1 MRLNRL
7 ELLKYGAFNDRSL
20 TFRQDAKLHVI
31 FGRNEA
37 GKSSTLAGVSD
48 LLFGFPGRTPF
59 DFCFKAS
66 ELRLGGEVVSKIG
79 DRLAFVRRK
88 GNSRTL
94 LDLEGSPIEDNALG
108 PFLGLMTPE
117 IFRNAFGLDAEK
129 LRSGAEELILAR
141 GELGSS
147 LMAAA
152 SGLRGL
158 TRLRTDIDARADKIF
173 TPAKSQSRAFYQAR
187 ERYEVAKKAILEKEL
202 RVTDWRRLNDT
213 VVQNEKRLEEL
224 SSEIRKNSEKRTRIE
239 RLKRLAPLLR
249 RIDAN
254 EKALALYA
262 DLPNTPLGYAAQLDE
277 ALTNATTTD
286 DTCRRLQTECD
297 HTKVRLAEI
306 SFDTT
311 LLERALEVEALIERI
326 SEAVKDASQLPRIAA
341 DLESANADLAT
352 KARALGLKPDQ
363 NLEILQPSDAV
374 LALVRSLIEEER
386 NLKQFRSTFESS
398 LKEEQESI
406 GKLDAL
412 NQTYAGRSDPAP
424 LNEQWRALDLFKAI
438 SEHKQKAIVLRRDEE
453 ALDRE
458 TIRLQPPATDLLR
471 FQNAPLPTI
480 ETITQFEKEF
490 NDTDAKLRECERRN
504 VEVKT
509 SIKDLQQKLDDLV
522 LGGDVPTPEL
532 ITETRA
538 ARDKEWILLRIT
550 LFGESGALEGTH
562 LANSVTRF
570 ERSAGNADRLADA
583 AVYDAGKV
591 SNFTAHTKN
600 LKAELVALADLK
612 DQLAEQKA
620 FKLKLAED
628 WTALWTLLAVTPSD
642 PQEMRNWRATLD
654 GLLDRLDRQ
663 KDLRHEAQSAGDRL
677 TSLVSPLSSLAK
689 ACGLSEMPGIDLEQ
703 QGKRIESRLQELARE
718 WENIRLQTQNL
729 DNINQRINRLETDL
743 ASHANKEAQWTQSW
757 RSAVSNIGLSQ
768 DAISIQ
774 AQAAIDIWKLIPSD
788 LRNRDQLK
796 KRVDGISRDITR
808 FEDEARSL
816 LLALAP
822 DLVNLKST
830 LGIQELGKR
839 LEKAREA
846 YASFKVIADHL
857 RDCEEKLRASQN
869 ACAEAHDKLG
879 SFTAEILPCY
889 DVKKLQ
895 DNLAQREAI
904 WVALTD
910 LRSQFIDQ
918 SDGFEEIKV
927 RSDLEDFDYD
937 QAEADLEELE
947 QENQRSVISSNE
959 AYAALM
965 EAKRQIEV
973 WAQGLGSEEAS
984 QQRVNAESEMQEVAR
999 NWLVLRLAGSM
1010 LNDAIKRHADTRQDP
1025 LIQRA
1030 SSLFAT
1036 LTGGLFSGIDQP
1048 FDEDGRQ
1055 TLQGLRDS
1063 GEHVE
1068 ISGLSEGT
1076 RDQLY
1081 LALRLAYVE
1090 DYSKRNEPIPFIADD
1105 LFTTFDDARTA
1116 HGLRVLAD
1124 VGTTTQCV
1132 LFTHH
1137 RHVAE
1142 IARASLGAELDLIEI

>member
-1 MRLNRL
+1 MLLNRL
-7 ELLKYGAFNDRSL
+7 DLLKYGAFNGRSL
-20 TFRQDAKLHVI
+20 TFRNEAKLHLI
-31 FGRNEA
+31 FGPNEA
-37 GKSSTLAGVSD
+37 GKSSTLAAVSD
-48 LLFGFPGRTPF
+48 LLFGFPSRTPF
-59 DFCFKAS
+59 DFRFKTS

-79 DRLAFVRRK
+79 KRLAFVRRK
-88 GNSRTL
+88 GNSKTL
-94 LDLEGSPIEDNALG
+94 LDLEGNPIDDNVLG
-108 PFLGLMTPE
+108 PYLGPMTPE

-129 LRSGAEELILAR
+129 LRSGAEELIQAR

-152 SGLRGL
+152 SGIIGL
-158 TRLRTDIDARADKIF
+158 TRLQTDIDGRADKIF

-187 ERYEVAKKAILEKEL
+187 ERYEAAKKAILEKEL
-202 RVTDWRRLNDT
+202 RVTEWRRLNDT
-213 VVQNEKRLEEL
+213 VVQNEKRLAEL
-224 SSEIRKNSEKRTRIE
+224 SIEIRKSSEKRTRIE

-254 EKALALYA
+254 EQALALYA
-262 DLPNTPLGYAAQLDE
+262 DIPNTPLGYAAQLDE
-277 ALTNATTTD
+277 ALTSATTVD

-297 HTKVRLAEI
+297 DTKVRLAEI

-311 LLERALEVEALIERI
+311 LLGHAVEVEALIKRI
-326 SEAVKDASQLPRIAA
+326 SEAEKDASQLPRIAA
-341 DLESANADLAT
+341 ELESANADLAT

-363 NLEILQPSDAV
+363 NLELLQPSDAD
-374 LALVRSLIEEER
+374 LALLRSLIEEER
-386 NLKQFRSTFESS
+386 NLKLGRSTFESS
-398 LKEEQESI
+398 LKEERENI

-412 NQTYAGRSDPAP
+412 NQNYAGRSDPAP
-424 LNEQWRALDLFKAI
+424 FNEQWRALDLFKAI
-438 SEHKQKAIVLRRDEE
+438 SEHEQKAIVLRRDEE

-458 TIRLQPPATDLLR
+458 SIRLQPPVTDLLR
-471 FQNAPLPTI
+471 LQNAPLPTT
-480 ETITQFEKEF
+480 ETITKFEKEF
-490 NDTDAKLRECERRN
+490 NDTEATLRDCERRII
-504 VEVKT
+504 EIKIR
-509 SIKDLQQKLDDLV
+509 IKDLRQRLDVLM

-532 ITETRA
+532 ITQTRA
-538 ARDKEWILLRIT
+538 TRDKEWILLRIT
-550 LFGESGALEGTH
+550 LFGETGALEGTH

-570 ERSAGNADRLADA
+570 ERSGENVDRLSDA
-583 AVYDAGKV
+583 AVHDAGKV
-591 SNFTAHTKN
+591 SNFTAHTID
-600 LKAELVALADLK
+600 LKAELKALADLEN
-612 DQLAEQKA
+612 QLAEQNALKS
-620 FKLKLAED
+620 KLAED
-628 WTALWTLLAVTPSD
+628 WAALWTPLAVTPLH

-654 GLLDRLDRQ
+654 SLLDRFDRQ
-663 KDLRHEAQSAGDRL
+663 KDLRHEVQSADDRL
-677 TSLVSPLSSLAK
+677 ASLVSPLSWLAK
-689 ACGLSEMPGIDLEQ
+689 ACGLSEIPSIDVEQ
-703 QGKRIESRLQELARE
+703 QGKRIELRLVELAKD
-718 WENIRLQTQNL
+718 WEDIRLQTHNL
-729 DNINQRINRLETDL
+729 NNIGQRITRLETDL
-743 ASHANKEAQWTQSW
+743 ASHANKEALWTQSW

-774 AQAAIDIWKLIPSD
+774 AQAALDIWKLIPAD
-788 LRNRDQLK
+788 LKNRDQLK
-796 KRVDGISRDITR
+796 RRVDGIRRDITR
-808 FEDEARSL
+808 FEDEARSI
-816 LLALAP
+816 LLALVP
-822 DLVNLKST
+822 DLVTLPPT
-830 LGIQELGKR
+830 LGIAQLGKR
-839 LEKAREA
+839 LEKARDA
-846 YASFKVIADHL
+846 YASSKAIADHL
-857 RDCEEKLRASQN
+857 RDCETKLRAAQN
-869 ACAEAHDKLG
+869 ASAEARDKLG
-879 SFTAEILPCY
+879 GFTAEIPPCH
-889 DVKKLQ
+889 DLKKLQ

-904 WVALTD
+904 WVALAD

-918 SDGFEEIKV
+918 SDGFEEVKV
-927 RSDLEDFDYD
+927 RCDLEDFNCD

-947 QENQRSVISSNE
+947 QQNQRSVVSSNE
-959 AYAALM
+959 TYAAVM
-965 EAKRQIEV
+965 DAKRQIDV

-1068 ISGLSEGT
+1068 IYGLSEGT

-1090 DYSKRNEPIPFIADD
+1090 DYSNRNEPIPFIADD
-1105 LFTTFDDARTA
+1105 LFTTFDDVRTA

-1137 RHVAE
+1137 RHVVE